1 MRQTSKD
8 LRKRRTDMASL
19 EYSEEIEVQ
28 GIRIPFVP
36 EIITPRIE
44 RQMRLGNYEGGE
56 CAAARKWVR
65 AGDRVLELGA
75 GVGLV
80 ATAIALIK
88 GVERI
93 VSIEANQGLMDLIT
107 ETHRINGVDMVEIR
121 NGIVAKEAAPDTPF
135 YIRPH
140 FWASSLEPR
149 PAYSEKV
156 AMPSYALGDL
166 IDEVRPS
173 VIVADI
179 EGGEIDAFEGLSLD
193 GVRMV
198 IIELHTSVYGLEG
211 QRKILKHF
219 DELGFRAEK
228 EYLPGSVWILR
239 RFPVEEA
246 PRIYTR
252 GPTAPEHSADEPFFL
267 IPTCMKNEGP
277 YLLEWLAYHR
287 SIGIQ
292 GFVIFTNDCSDGT
305 DLMLDRLDE
314 MGIVTHLPN
323 PAVAAGSKYFQST
336 AFNFAMRMRQV
347 READYVIQT
356 DVDEFINIKVGD
368 GRVTDLLAAVGPFHV
383 LSVSELNFTSSG
395 IWEFEDCWV
404 TETFREHETPQP
416 GHWQARRGV
425 KSMIHGLE
433 NFQHWP
439 VHRPHVHPNTHD
451 QLIWLDGSGDQM
463 PEEFILNNENGI
475 DRRGRYDLVQIDH
488 HPLRSAQFFFLKQS
502 RGEVAHERL
511 KLDHSYYRKRAI
523 GGQSQGL
530 IDRHLPRAR
539 AEWERL
545 IADERLASLHAAAVV
560 HHRERIAMIE
570 HSAEMKDLRNWLIEH
585 YFPDRGY

>member
-1 MRQTSKD
+1 
-8 LRKRRTDMASL
+8 MATL

-80 ATAIALIK
+80 GSAIANIE

-93 VSIEANQGLMDLIT
+93 VSIEANAGLMELIG
-107 ETHRINGVDMVEIR
+107 ETHRINGIDTVEMR
-121 NGIVAKEAAPDTPF
+121 NGVVAKDAAPETPF

-140 FWASSLEPR
+140 FWASSMDPD

-156 AMPSYALGDL
+156 NLPAYAMRDL
-166 IDEVRPS
+166 MEEVRPT
-173 VIVADI
+173 VIIADI
-179 EGGEIDAFEGLSLD
+179 EGGEIDAFDGLDLD

-198 IIELHTSVYGLEG
+198 IIELHKSVYGIEG
-211 QRKILKHF
+211 QRKILKYF
-219 DELGFRAEK
+219 DDQGFRAEN
-228 EYLPGSVWILR
+228 EYLSGSVWILNR
-239 RFPVEEA
+239 APVEEA
-246 PRIYTR
+246 PRIFTR
-252 GPTAPEHSADEPFFL
+252 GPSAPEHSAEEPVFL

-277 YLLEWLAYHR
+277 YLLEWIAYHR

-292 GFVIFTNDCSDGT
+292 EFVVFTNDCTDGS

-323 PAVAAGSKYFQST
+323 PAAAAGSTYFQSA
-336 AFNFAMRMRQV
+336 AFKFAMQMRQV
-347 READYVIQT
+347 RRADYVIQT
-356 DVDEFINIKVGD
+356 DVDEFINIKAGD
-368 GRVTDLLAAVGPFHV
+368 GRMTDLLQAAGPFHV
-383 LSVSELNFTSSG
+383 LSMSELNFTSSG
-395 IWEFEDCWV
+395 RWEFEDGWL
-404 TETFREHETPQP
+404 TESFREHETPEP

-425 KSMIHGLE
+425 KSIIHGLD
-433 NFQHWP
+433 NFKQWP
-439 VHRPHVHPNTHD
+439 VHRPGVFPHTQD
-451 QLIWLDGSGDQM
+451 QLIWLDGSGEQM
-463 PEEFILNNENGI
+463 PEEFILQNENGI
-475 DRRGRYDLVQIDH
+475 DRRGRYDIVQIDH
-488 HPLRSAQFFFLKQS
+488 HPVRSAQFYFLKQS

-523 GGQSQGL
+523 GGQTHGL

-539 AEWERL
+539 EEWNRL
-545 IADERLASLHAAAVV
+545 MGDEPLANLHSAAVA
-560 HHRERIAMIE
+560 HHKERIAMIE
-570 HSAEMKDLRNWLIEH
+570 HSPEMSDLRQWLIEN
-585 YFPDRGY
+585 YFPDRT